1 MTTDVVSYSIST
13 LAGGVLTVVTLR
25 VFDLVTVSA
34 LGHKPALLSEHSS
47 HRGRSGRHIS
57 CKIENIEDIAAL
69 YTIER
74 AHLTKSNEQMVDLVV
89 QFRGKP
95 RLEIQPVNLAYE
107 YKPSNV

>member
-1 MTTDVVSYSIST
+1 MD
-13 LAGGVLTVVTLR
+13 AGYGV
-25 VFDLVTVSA
+25 
-34 LGHKPALLSEHSS
+34 
-47 HRGRSGRHIS
+47 
-57 CKIENIEDIAAL
+57 KIENWHRLEFRHHAQAL
-69 YTIER
+69 YTTER